1 MIEKIEPDNQID
13 YCGTY
18 RYHYHDE
25 LARKINEIIDVVN
38 QLDKRLQKMP
48 EFYHVRAVGGNY
60 NKN

>member
-1 MIEKIEPDNQID
+1 MIEKIELDNQID

-18 RYHYHDE
+18 RYHDE